1 MYFGSLNRKDTSPE
15 PYDVGTKKVPVS
27 KESQAPENLPGK
39 NSLPCCVVQSIH
51 DIQRWVTKQP
61 YLVM

>member
-39 NSLPCCVVQSIH
+39 NSLPCCVVQSIY
-51 DIQRWVTKQP
+51 DIQR
-61 YLVM
+61 